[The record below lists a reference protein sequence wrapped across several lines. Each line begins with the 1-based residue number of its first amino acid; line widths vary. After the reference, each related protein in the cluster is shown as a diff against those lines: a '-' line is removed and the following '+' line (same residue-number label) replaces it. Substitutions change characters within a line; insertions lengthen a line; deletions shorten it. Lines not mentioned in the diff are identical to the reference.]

1 MEVFRPLI
9 PDKGV
14 EYVKNILEVLINQS
28 WKTNMLKIEQNKNK
42 QNQGIHRKE
51 HLNKIM
57 RICSTSLVIKEMQI

>member
-1 MEVFRPLI
+1 
-9 PDKGV
+9 
-14 EYVKNILEVLINQS
+14 
-28 WKTNMLKIEQNKNK
+28 MLKIEQNKNK

>member
-9 PDKGV
+9 PNKGV